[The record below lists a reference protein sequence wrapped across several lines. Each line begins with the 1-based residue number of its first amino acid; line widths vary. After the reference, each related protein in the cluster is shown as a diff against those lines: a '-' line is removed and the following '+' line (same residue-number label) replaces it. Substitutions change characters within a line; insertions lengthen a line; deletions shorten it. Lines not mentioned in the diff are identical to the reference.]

1 MNMWLQKLSVINF
14 KNYSDAE
21 LVFSDTVNAFTGNN
35 GAGKTNIL
43 DASHYLSLCKSYFN
57 PIDSQQIRQGEDLF
71 MIQGTFE
78 KDQND
83 EVIFCGLK
91 RTQKKKFKRNKKEY
105 LRLADHIGIFPLVM
119 ISPNDIS
126 LIIEGSEERRKF
138 IDNVISQTDSQYL
151 DELISYNK
159 SLMNRNALLR
169 QIGVSGK
176 YDPALM
182 DIYDDQLI
190 LSGNKIFEKRK
201 AFMIEFTE
209 IFKSTD
215 GMIFFGGPDIP
226 PATYGEKAF
235 ITCDIYSNERTWELS
250 FIHHLIGG
258 IQNEKTTPLLNQRPD
273 YLIFGI
279 CLGMQEMNVASGGT
293 MYQDIPFQIYD
304 KKSFEEIL
312 EMPIEQQHKNYLEK
326 LDSKYK
332 DKTYGTFHS
341 IVIPTKSFLSFDS
354 TIIHPNIAC
363 IHHQCIKLLGEHFIV
378 SATSSD
384 TKIIEAIENVKFK
397 NVYGVQFHPEISN
410 LFDEDFKYPIS
421 KNDTYQ
427 LDETSRKFHHLIWK
441 DFSNRLR
448 LQTYNSN

>member
-1 MNMWLQKLSVINF
+1 MSTTVCFSKNIKRIGLVHPSVKNLEKLS
-14 KNYSDAE
+14 
-21 LVFSDTVNAFTGNN
+21 
-35 GAGKTNIL
+35 
-43 DASHYLSLCKSYFN
+43 YLIDHKI
-57 PIDSQQIRQGEDLF
+57 IDSVELEIVG
-71 MIQGTFE
+71 
-78 KDQND
+78 
-83 EVIFCGLK
+83 IFHI
-91 RTQKKKFKRNKKEY
+91 TQKTELDLAKKYLKK
-105 LRLADHIGIFPLVM
+105 HSF
-119 ISPNDIS
+119 
-126 LIIEGSEERRKF
+126 RKF
-138 IDNVISQTDSQYL
+138 SFKLIENNIPLDSL
-151 DELISYNK
+151 FTKNK
-159 SLMNRNALLR
+159 ASA
-169 QIGVSGK
+169 
-176 YDPALM
+176 
-182 DIYDDQLI
+182 
-190 LSGNKIFEKRK
+190 
-201 AFMIEFTE
+201 EFTE